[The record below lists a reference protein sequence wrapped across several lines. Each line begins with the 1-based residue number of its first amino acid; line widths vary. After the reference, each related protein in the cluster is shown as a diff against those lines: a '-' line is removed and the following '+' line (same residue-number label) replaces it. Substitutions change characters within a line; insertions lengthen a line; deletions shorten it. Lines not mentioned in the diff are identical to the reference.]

1 MEWVKSKLSA
11 RSLFGSNSLFGQV
24 TNTLAEGNFS
34 GWGISFGDGRQ
45 ESDKMNEAE
54 ILKYGMIG
62 LFVYMIF
69 KK

>member
-1 MEWVKSKLSA
+1 MEWIKSKLSA
-11 RSLFGSNSLFGQV
+11 RSLFGSNSLFGQA
-24 TNTLAEGNFS
+24 TDTLAKGNFS
-34 GWGISFGDGRQ
+34 GWGVSFGDGRQ
-45 ESDKMNEAE
+45 NSGGMNEAE